1 MGMRF
6 HAEEGLV
13 KHLNCRKNAYNF
25 ALICRTASRLAF
37 LSLSLA
43 AIFGLFTANAS
54 AQASNVYIT
63 PNGNS
68 TGNCTTNP
76 QSPSWF
82 NSSAN
87 WGSSATQIGPGTIV
101 HLCGTFTGAA
111 NGNMFTFQANG
122 TAGHPITLL
131 FEAGARLSSPFWSWS
146 SGAINMVNKSWIT
159 VDGGT
164 NGVVENTADGNKLA
178 SQQPSAGIAAG
189 PCNNCTIRNLT
200 IANMFVHVQGSSM
213 PFDQSQSNAIQV
225 GGSNWTIADNTMSD
239 CGWCLREFYGNG
251 DANIQIYG
259 NEIRNFDHAWAIAAG
274 AANSATNISFH
285 DNNVHDSANWD
296 CGGGC
301 HHDGI
306 HAFGTSGSSINGFH
320 VYNNYFYGNWGA
332 NPTGFIFIEGGTGS
346 PAHMSNADYWNNV
359 AVVPPGSVVNANG
372 WFGIFSG
379 DGGTTQVYNNTIIG
393 PNDTDNTACFNI
405 GSVSNLTFKNNVSSN
420 CGNPVQFGSFTNF
433 NGANVDQN
441 FYGNSCQN
449 GHNCFVWNGSFTGS
463 FANWKSACHC
473 DANAVQNSSPLLNA
487 DGSPQANSPVLAHGI
502 NIINIAS
509 GNLAALASD
518 TSKGSL
524 RTPSARPITG
534 AWDIGAYSSGG
545 TSTTLPSPP
554 AGLTA
559 IVE

>member
-13 KHLNCRKNAYNF
+13 KNLICRKNTNNF
-25 ALICRTASRLAF
+25 ALIPRTASRLMLLG
-37 LSLSLA
+37 LSLVVIL
-43 AIFGLFTANAS
+43 GLFTTNAS
-54 AQASNVYIT
+54 AQATDIYIT
-63 PNGNS
+63 PDGGGS
-68 TGNCTTNP
+68 GVCTNNTHP
-76 QSPSWF
+76 PSWF
-82 NSSAN
+82 NNSAN
-87 WGSSATQIGPGTIV
+87 WGSSGTQIGPGTKV

-111 NGNMFTFQANG
+111 NGNMFTLPGNG
-122 TAGHPITLL
+122 SAGRPITIL
-131 FEAGARLSSPFWSWS
+131 FEAGAKLSSPYWSWS
-146 SGAINMVNKSWIT
+146 SGAINMINRSWIT

-164 NGVVENTADGNKLA
+164 NGVIENTADGNKLA
-178 SQQPSAGIAAG
+178 YQAISTGIAAG
-189 PCNNCTIRNLT
+189 PCNNCTVRNLT
-200 IANMFVHVQGSSM
+200 IANMFVHTQGSGM
-213 PFDQSQSNAIQV
+213 PFDQNQSNAIQV
-225 GGSNWTIADNTMSD
+225 GGSNWTIADNTISD
-239 CGWCLREFYGNG
+239 CGWCLREYYGNG
-251 DANIQIYG
+251 DTNIQIYG
-259 NEIRNFDHAWAIAAG
+259 NEIRNFDHAWAIATGG
-274 AANSATNISFH
+274 ANVGTNISFH

-306 HAFGTSGSSINGFH
+306 HAFGTSGSSINGFQ

-346 PAHMSNADYWNNV
+346 PAHVSNGAYWNNV
-359 AVVPPGSVVNANG
+359 AVVPPGSVVNTNG

-379 DGGTTQVYNNTIIG
+379 DSGTTQVYNNTIIG

-405 GSVSNLTFKNNVSSN
+405 GSINNLTFKNNVSSN

-449 GHNCFVWNGSFTGS
+449 GHNCFVWYGSFTGS
-463 FANWKSACHC
+463 FSSWKTTCHC
-473 DANAVQNSSPLLNA
+473 DANSVQNSNPLLNA
-487 DGSPQANSPVLAHGI
+487 DGSPQVSSPVLGHGL
-502 NIINIAS
+502 NIMTVAT

-524 RTPSARPITG
+524 RTPSARPTTG
-534 AWDIGAYSSGG
+534 AWDIGAYGSGS